1 MELNS
6 NVPMTI
12 VCSKATEDIKNLLRD
27 IMCEHNLS
35 ADLMCMILRDA
46 SSYFERMRANDYT
59 NAIIQQMA
67 TIEQLKNENEAL
79 KKTNQLF
86 NDLEGQ
92 NDNSN
97 T

>member
-12 VCSKATEDIKNLLRD
+12 VCSKAVEDIKALLEE
-27 IMCEHNLS
+27 IMKEHNIS

-46 SSYFERMRANDYT
+46 CSYFERMRANDYSS
-59 NAIIQQMA
+59 AIIQQMA
-67 TIEQLKNENEAL
+67 AIEQLKSENEAL
-79 KKTNQLF
+79 KKASQLF

-92 NDNSN
+92 NDN
-97 T
+97 TGD

>member
-12 VCSKATEDIKNLLRD
+12 VCSKATEDIKNLLKD
-27 IMCEHNLS
+27 IMREHNLS